1 MIMFLEYAISDAVDK
16 IIRNFPNG
24 DCSASFK
31 LHEMD
36 SVGAMVL
43 TDESGEYVLHLSVLR
58 KGPQDACELRTC
70 CPVRGNKKEIHR
82 FLCSEKMKKQLTD
95 KLIRLIND

>member
-1 MIMFLEYAISDAVDK
+1 MIMLLERAIGDAVDK
-16 IIRNFPNG
+16 ITQNFPNG

-58 KGPQDACELRTC
+58 KGSHGTCELYTC
-70 CPVRGNKKEIHR
+70 CPIRGNRKEIHQ
-82 FLCSEKMKKQLTD
+82 FLCSGKAKKQLAD
-95 KLIRLIND
+95 RLIRLIND